1 MNIVKYRFLL
11 PASVM
16 AFFATA
22 VPAAIIEH
30 QGNEWILDTGV
41 VRKVV
46 RLEAGRLTLASFRNA
61 ASGREYVTAAQPSPE
76 FRLSVDGAVV
86 TGTTGGWILVNDR
99 IQPLGPGQWQLDLKL
114 QRDAIQVEKHYVAY
128 ANTPVIR
135 EWVTI
140 TNVGGKAVKIEEP
153 CFLAANLLAEEA
165 ADLDL
170 SYVTGGGSFNGSQL
184 LKTEP
189 MSPGYRREFDNKVGQ
204 QPYGWYSNYLPLLVQ
219 RNRRTQDGIMAGWDY
234 LGHWTLQAGFDPA
247 TGGRGEISLKI
258 AGYAKMLEP
267 GQHLETPKAFIGAF
281 TGNLDE
287 LGNALLD
294 WQYEYLWEHTND
306 DYFARTRWC
315 IDWTGPYVGD
325 GGTPSGD
332 NWGRRLAD
340 NLRYTD
346 LLRES
351 GGDVLWDDA
360 GWYDR
365 YGSWQGPEW
374 RLTNEYLAKHGM
386 KWLLWF
392 PTHLATPTSRVGQ
405 AHPDWILPGGITF
418 DQSIRAT
425 VEWQFDVLAKSVK
438 TWGDF
443 QWRFDGEVAYSANDT
458 DLLAADQNFRWLLE
472 KFKTT
477 FKQSGMDTC
486 IGGGRWISYDIARFG
501 DSGEYTDGGVGPYSS
516 YYTSLL
522 IPPDKYHNVIDY
534 NHTSYRPAS
543 DRIHLSMNPCWYRDP
558 GDGADVE
565 AIRQDWDLYHYLRA
579 QGVVGR
585 WGHVFRPAVS
595 NDDPIWYF
603 QRMNRDGM
611 KGIIITKHAKAA
623 PTYFVTAKRISGGD
637 RDGFQGGAP
646 MIMCQ
651 LSTTNAAV
659 IETGI
664 YEDPIDGAH
673 RYFGSGNEVY
683 GPLNFKYQAATGETS
698 FATGIAKAGMVR
710 PATNRFFG
718 MAIQPAGEPLVITEL
733 GLISRIRHEYV
744 QGSDNTGRYRLSI
757 VRAEDGQVIA
767 SAEIDMTQGHPDH
780 LGFKYVKLPAPV
792 RLDVASAKPV
802 VVHPRG
808 LIRAAEYDVRC
819 AKSDYRARRSGADLM
834 DNGVAFA
841 TVQPGE
847 LIFLNLPKH
856 PGAGTDQIAPSTS
869 SHATKRIG
877 TNLGIQGVELQW
889 SAASDDNWISYYEIL
904 RDGAVEARAAKG
916 TFYFD
921 YAGDPRQ
928 RINSRYEVRAV
939 DGDGN
944 RSGLTAVVLVA
955 GEPATYRALGG
966 YGPEQGGRQW
976 RYEETLVDGP
986 YRPLRWTKL
995 GYEGLWYGSGQA
1007 QIGRIWM
1014 QAGAASDVARVF
1026 VVPEQCTLAISSA
1039 IRKDPSAENGRTV
1052 GVKVMQND
1060 RQIWPASGWAEIE
1073 SDAGKA
1079 VECRLEGVS
1088 AAAGDLIRFVA
1099 RRTGKES
1106 ADPILWDPI
1115 IVLSGPA
1122 DKK

>member
-1 MNIVKYRFLL
+1 MFVPAMLLTAVL
-11 PASVM
+11 PA
-16 AFFATA
+16 A
-22 VPAAIIEH
+22 VIERKAD
-30 QGNEWILDTGV
+30 EWILDTGA

-46 RLEAGRLTLASFRNA
+46 RLEAGRFTLASFRNL
-61 ASGREYVTAAQPSPE
+61 ASGREYVAATQPSPE
-76 FRLSVDGAVV
+76 FRFSADGAIIA
-86 TGTTGGWILVNDR
+86 GTSGGWTLLNEQTR
-99 IQPLGPGQWQLDLKL
+99 QLGPGQWQLDLKL
-114 QRDAIQVEKHYVAY
+114 QRESLVVEKHYVAY
-128 ANTPVIR
+128 AGTPIIR

-140 TNVGGKAVKIEEP
+140 TNAGAKAVGIGEP
-153 CFLAANLLAEEA
+153 SFLAANLLADEA
-165 ADLDL
+165 AELEL
-170 SYVTGGGSFNGSQL
+170 SYVTGGGNFNGSQL

-189 MSPGYRREFDNKVGQ
+189 MSPDYRREFDSKVGQ

-247 TGGRGEISLKI
+247 TGSRGEIILKV

-267 GQHLETPKAFIGAF
+267 GQHVETPKAFIGAF

-306 DYFARTRWC
+306 DYFARTRWV
-315 IDWTGPYVGD
+315 IDWSMPYVGD

-365 YGSWQGPEW
+365 YGTWQGPEW
-374 RLTNEYLAKHGM
+374 RLTNEYVAKHGM

-392 PTHLATPTSRVGQ
+392 PTQLATPTSRVGQ
-405 AHPDWILPGGITF
+405 AHPDWILPGGTTL

-425 VEWQFDVLAKSVK
+425 VEWQFEVLAKGVRE
-438 TWGDF
+438 WGDF

-458 DLLAADQNFRWLLE
+458 GLLAADQNFRWLLE

-522 IPPDKYHNVIDY
+522 IPPDKYHNIVDFD
-534 NHTSYRPAS
+534 HTTYRPAS
-543 DRIHLSMNPCWYRDP
+543 DRIHLGMNPCWYRDP

-565 AIRQDWDLYHYLRA
+565 SIRQDWDLYHFLRA

-585 WGHVFRPAVS
+585 WGHVFRPEVS
-595 NDDPIWYF
+595 NDDPVWYF
-603 QRMNRDGM
+603 QRMNRDGS
-611 KGIIITKHAKAA
+611 KGIVIAKHAKAA
-623 PTYFVTAKRISGGD
+623 PTYFITAKRLSGGE
-637 RDGFQGGAP
+637 RDGFQGVP

-651 LSTTNAAV
+651 LSTTHAAV

-664 YEDPIDGAH
+664 YQDPIDGAP
-673 RYFGSGNEVY
+673 RYYGSGNEVY
-683 GPLNFKYQAATGETS
+683 GPLNFKYQAATGDTS
-698 FATGIAKAGMVR
+698 YATGIAKPGVVR
-710 PATNRFFG
+710 PATDRFFG

-767 SAEIDMTQGHPDH
+767 SAEIDMTQGHPDR

-792 RLDVASAKPV
+792 RLEAVSAKPV

-808 LIRAAEYDVRC
+808 LIRTAEYDVRC
-819 AKSDYRARRSGADLM
+819 AKSDYRARRTGADLM
-834 DNGVAFA
+834 ENGVAFA

-856 PGAGTDQIAPSTS
+856 PGAGTDQVAPAASA
-869 SHATKRIG
+869 HATKRIG
-877 TNLGIQGVELQW
+877 TNLGIQGVEVQW
-889 SAASDDNWISYYEIL
+889 AAAGDDNWVSYYEIL
-904 RDGAVEARAAKG
+904 RDGAVQARAAKG

-928 RINSRYEVRAV
+928 RINSRYEVRTV

-944 RSGLTAVVLVA
+944 RSGLTAAALA
-955 GEPATYRALGG
+955 EGEPATYRALGG
-966 YGPEQGGRQW
+966 YGPVQGGRQW

-986 YRPLRWTKL
+986 YRPLRWTKN
-995 GYEGLWYGSGQA
+995 GYEGLWSGSGQA
-1007 QIGRIWM
+1007 RIGRIWM
-1014 QAGAASDVARVF
+1014 QPGASSDVARVF
-1026 VVPEQCTLAISSA
+1026 VVPERGTLTISGK
-1039 IRKDPSAENGRTV
+1039 IRKDPSAMNGRSV
-1052 GVKVMQND
+1052 GVKVMHND
-1060 RQIWPASGWAEIE
+1060 RQIWPAHGWTGVE
-1073 SDAGKA
+1073 SDEQKT
-1079 VECRLEGVS
+1079 VECRLESV
-1088 AAAGDLIRFVA
+1088 AVAAGDVIRFVA
-1099 RRTGKES
+1099 CRTGQES

-1115 IVLSGPA
+1115 IVLSATGG
-1122 DKK
+1122 K